1 MQISPS
7 VRLKQKQSLV
17 MTPQLQ
23 QAIKLLQMTNLE
35 IHQFLEQQALENP
48 FLEVAGQ
55 DQPGA
60 AAGTAGDPAGQP
72 GETPAE
78 AAPAQLD
85 RAMQEGQA
93 LGDDPTAHADFD
105 NRFSSEGLELGRHH
119 ARALPEGNFDDLA
132 GRMANRPEGLNSFV
146 QRQIELEIREPQDR
160 MIAFLLADALDP
172 SGWLGQPLEEIAELC
187 GAPIAR
193 IEAVLERLQQLE
205 PAGLFARDLAECLR
219 LQAADR
225 GLLDRVMQIVLDNLD
240 ILAKGEMKMLA
251 RRAGCT
257 PEEIAGC
264 LQQIRSFNPKPASD
278 FDDDITAAS
287 PPDVIVRRT
296 ATGWAVDLNRS
307 TLPTLYIDENYAKS
321 VSQSGSGKQAE
332 QNKQFASD
340 AVGSAKWLQR
350 ALDQRNNTTLKIAG
364 EIVRRQSDFLEQ
376 GLSALK
382 PLSLR
387 DVAEAIGMHESTV
400 SRVTSGLMIATPKGS
415 FTMKSFFSVSIATGD
430 NEDGTAAAAVR
441 GLIQSIVV
449 NEPAGKPLSD
459 DAIAALVSKKGIK
472 LARRT
477 VAKYR
482 EMLKIPSSSE
492 RRRQARMNMVG

>member
-48 FLEVAGQ
+48 FLEVAGEDKPESAQ
-55 DQPGA
+55 QPD
-60 AAGTAGDPAGQP
+60 AGTGPEDG
-72 GETPAE
+72 PAE
-78 AAPAQLD
+78 LQQ
-85 RAMQEGQA
+85 AMQEGAA
-93 LGDDPTAHADFD
+93 LGDDPTAHADYD
-105 NRFSSEGLELGRHH
+105 NRFSSEGLDLGRNQGPVAADSH
-119 ARALPEGNFDDLA
+119 FDDLA
-132 GRMANRPEGLNSFV
+132 ARIANRPQGLHSFV
-146 QRQIELEIREPQDR
+146 RSQIDLEIRDTSDR
-160 MIAFLLADALDP
+160 IIAFLLADALEP
-172 SGWLGQPLEEIAELC
+172 TGWLGQPLDEIAALC
-187 GAPIAR
+187 GADLAR
-193 IEAVLERLQQLE
+193 AEKVLARLQKLE

-225 GLLDRVMQIVLDNLD
+225 GYLDRVMGCVLDNLD
-240 ILAKGEMKMLA
+240 LLARGEMKALA
-251 RRAGCT
+251 RKADCDR
-257 PEEIAGC
+257 EEIAAC
-264 LQQIRSFNPKPASD
+264 LQKIRTLNPKPAAD
-278 FDDDITAAS
+278 FEDDITSAS

-296 ATGWAVDLNRS
+296 ETGWAVDLNRS
-307 TLPTLYIDENYAKS
+307 TLPTLYIDEAYARDISAQTASRDLEK
-321 VSQSGSGKQAE
+321 
-332 QNKQFASD
+332 NRQFASE

-350 ALDQRNNTTLKIAG
+350 ALEQRNSTTLKIAG

-382 PLSLR
+382 PLALR

-415 FTMKSFFSVSIATGD
+415 FTMKSFFSVSIATEDSG
-430 NEDGTAAAAVR
+430 DGTAAAAVR
-441 GLIQSIVV
+441 GLIRQIVDG
-449 NEPAGKPLSD
+449 ETPGKPLSD
-459 DAIAALVSKKGIK
+459 DAISALVAKKGIK

-492 RRRQARMNMVG
+492 RRRQARMNMVS